1 MQWKFTS
8 HCLQPLLLP
17 LQNISR
23 TWSLLLQGSSLQVE
37 ILSIRLFVRL
47 SVITSHCLPYSDSK
61 FAQPPPVDLS
71 HVTSPTVSNVPIHV
85 SHSRQSTGPPSQ
97 STGPPMN
104 ISIWGRFMCQLDIC
118 FHPLPPTIGVD
129 TSQSLAQRAKVCGIK
144 CDQIHGIVALWMD
157 WLRTQYALHTVLCL
171 WGAFWPLRALCPVFS
186 TWPSWPGSDAAS
198 GRSWLQWPRAFGDNG
213 TNMEEEVPYYKDY
226 AVQDPFLILVRLNR
240 NVPGERDSRCDCRH
254 RSCSAL
260 PWLCFD
266 RQVLAILDRLCWTG
280 IVDSLLFKSAN

>member
-157 WLRTQYALHTVLCL
+157 WLRTQYTLLVRCVHTSSCALPGVHYLAKL
-171 WGAFWPLRALCPVFS
+171 AREWRSFWPQLASV
-186 TWPSWPGSDAAS
+186 AAS
-198 GRSWLQWPRAFGDNG
+198 LWWQRHQLRHGGRS
-213 TNMEEEVPYYKDY
+213 
-226 AVQDPFLILVRLNR
+226 
-240 NVPGERDSRCDCRH
+240 
-254 RSCSAL
+254 
-260 PWLCFD
+260 
-266 RQVLAILDRLCWTG
+266 
-280 IVDSLLFKSAN
+280 SLLQGLCGARSFPYSREIK